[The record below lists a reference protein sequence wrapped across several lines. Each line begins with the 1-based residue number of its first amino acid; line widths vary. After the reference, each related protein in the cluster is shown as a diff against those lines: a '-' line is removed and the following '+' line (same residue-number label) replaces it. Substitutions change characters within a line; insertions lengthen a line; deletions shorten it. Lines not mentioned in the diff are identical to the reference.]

1 MDTATAPATESD
13 FRAVLRIIH
22 ARTGMMFAGTARTA
36 LESAVIDRA
45 AALGLDSTEAYARF
59 LSVRLTQAEEIEELL
74 DRVGCVASM
83 FFADA
88 PQLEHFER
96 TILPALIEA
105 RAETNR
111 LRIWSAACATGEE
124 AYTIAMIVRRVL
136 GDRFADW
143 RVEIVGTDISQRALD
158 RARAGEYAAA
168 AIKEVNAET
177 RDRWFV
183 AEGAR
188 WAVHP
193 EIRAM
198 VTFTPQSLVNPY
210 AARRRGPFD
219 AILCRD
225 TLRYFDIRTRDR
237 IGAMLS
243 ANCAPDGFLLLSPGD
258 VPAGT
263 ACRFATVDRE
273 TASRVFGLDPTP
285 VRASA

>member
-22 ARTGMMFAGTARTA
+22 ARTGMTLTGDARS
-36 LESAVIDRA
+36 LLQSAIVDRA
-45 AALGLDSTEAYARF
+45 EALGLESTEAYARF
-59 LSVRLTQAEEIEELL
+59 LGVRLTQADEIEELL
-74 DRVGCVASM
+74 DRIGCLESA

-105 RAETNR
+105 RAGTKR
-111 LRIWSAACATGEE
+111 LRLWSAACATGEE

-143 RVEIVGTDISQRALD
+143 RVEIIGTDVSGRALD
-158 RARAGEYAAA
+158 HARAGEYSAA
-168 AIKEVNAET
+168 AIAPVDSET
-177 RDRWFV
+177 RARWFE

-193 EIRAM
+193 EVRAM
-198 VTFTPQSLVNPY
+198 VTFTPQSLVNPL

-219 AILCRD
+219 AIFCRD
-225 TLRYFDIRTRDR
+225 TLRFFDIRTRDR
-237 IGAMLS
+237 IVAMLT
-243 ANCAPDGFLLLSPGD
+243 ANLAHDGMLLLSPGD
-258 VPAGT
+258 VRSDAGGPV
-263 ACRFATVDRE
+263 ATVDRV
-273 TASRVFGLDPTP
+273 TAGAVFGHDPAP